1 MPETTKRIIYAQDDG
16 TVAILSPAPT
26 CTKTVEQIAEQDV
39 PTGKS
44 YQIIEESDI
53 PTDRTYRNAWPYEE
67 S

>member
-1 MPETTKRIIYAQDDG
+1 MADTTKRIIYAQDDG

-26 CTKTVEQIAEQDV
+26 CPKTVEEIAEKDV

-44 YQIIEESDI
+44 YQIIDASDI
-53 PTDRTYRNAWPYEE
+53 PPDRTYRDAWTYEE